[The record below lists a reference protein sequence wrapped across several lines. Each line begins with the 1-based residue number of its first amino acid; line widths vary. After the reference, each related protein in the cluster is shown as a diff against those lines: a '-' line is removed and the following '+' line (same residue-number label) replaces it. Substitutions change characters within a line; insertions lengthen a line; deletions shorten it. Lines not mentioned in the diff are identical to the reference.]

1 LSIVQSSAES
11 QPNRRIML
19 ISLLIETVR
28 PYKKCSLEEIREHF
42 AEKSIWFCYSYQG
55 ETRMKSKLG
64 ALYMQ
69 IASSSEK
76 IFSLW
81 FEIEKKIPILIIF
94 YDSRYEM
101 TFYSWIYKKPIVPLL
116 KN

>member
-1 LSIVQSSAES
+1 
-11 QPNRRIML
+11 ML

-55 ETRMKSKLG
+55 ESKLG

-69 IASSSEK
+69 IASPSEK
-76 IFSLW
+76 IFHR
-81 FEIEKKIPILIIF
+81 
-94 YDSRYEM
+94 DS
-101 TFYSWIYKKPIVPLL
+101 K
-116 KN
+116 

>member
-1 LSIVQSSAES
+1 MSIVQSSAES

-28 PYKKCSLEEIREHF
+28 PYKKCSLEKIREHF

-81 FEIEKKIPILIIF
+81 FEIEKKRYPFWLFSTTPDMKWHFIAEYIK
-94 YDSRYEM
+94 SRLFHY
-101 TFYSWIYKKPIVPLL
+101 
-116 KN
+116 

>member
-1 LSIVQSSAES
+1 
-11 QPNRRIML
+11 ML
-19 ISLLIETVR
+19 ISLLIKTVR

-69 IASSSEK
+69 IASPSEK
-76 IFSLW
+76 IFHR
-81 FEIEKKIPILIIF
+81 
-94 YDSRYEM
+94 DS
-101 TFYSWIYKKPIVPLL
+101 K
-116 KN
+116 